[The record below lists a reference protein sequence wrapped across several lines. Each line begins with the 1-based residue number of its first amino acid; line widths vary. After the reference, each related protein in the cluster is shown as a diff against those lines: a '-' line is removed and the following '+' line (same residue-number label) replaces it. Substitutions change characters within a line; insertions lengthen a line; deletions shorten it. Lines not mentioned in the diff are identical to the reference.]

1 MRPLPKWHTHPNEPT
16 SILIMMSTERA
27 LLRTPFSQGE
37 EANLLLLH
45 YHFGWSTVQNRRG
58 KEVRSEEFRMG
69 REERERGDNTWRA
82 RAAGDKN
89 GDDDG

>member
-16 SILIMMSTERA
+16 SILIMMSTERE
-27 LLRTPFSQGE
+27 LFSEPLFPREKGRTFSYFITTSVGQPSKIAAGRKS
-37 EANLLLLH
+37 APKNS
-45 YHFGWSTVQNRRG
+45 GW
-58 KEVRSEEFRMG
+58 EG
-69 REERERGDNTWRA
+69 RRERGDNTWRA